1 MLCLP
6 AAPVSLWRASFAT
19 RQPFGWRHCY
29 SHPVGK
35 KLKGKLKLIKELHL
49 TAGEVHS
56 SRP

>member
-35 KLKGKLKLIKELHL
+35 KLKGKLKLIKE
-49 TAGEVHS
+49 V
-56 SRP
+56 RI